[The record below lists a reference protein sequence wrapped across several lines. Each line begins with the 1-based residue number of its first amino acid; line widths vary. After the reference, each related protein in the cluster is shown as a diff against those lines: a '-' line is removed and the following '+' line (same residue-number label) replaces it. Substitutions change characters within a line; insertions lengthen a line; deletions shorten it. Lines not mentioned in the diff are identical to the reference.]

1 MRPLPTPG
9 AVLAVLVVPAL
20 ALAGCALP
28 QADGGAQAPA
38 ERVELSF
45 AYEAEA
51 GEGYVDQTLTITNK
65 GAAAGAPDLDLEA
78 LDAQGAP
85 LPDVEVVTAFG
96 SDAGGQV
103 VPAYTEVIDILK
115 FKGPRAADVADV
127 RVSVADPG
135 TLQADPP
142 PANDL
147 RVERFDVSGSPD
159 NDNTLGAVVVRNTYD
174 APVRVVVVG
183 LEFAPT
189 EDGEPQHFHRVTR
202 LAGPLEL
209 APGEKV
215 RERVAEQFRTRFY
228 GSVRAFLVP

>member
-1 MRPLPTPG
+1 MRPLPALG
-9 AVLAVLVVPAL
+9 AALAVSAL
-20 ALAGCALP
+20 SLGGCALP
-28 QADGGAQAPA
+28 QADGKDQAPP
-38 ERVELSF
+38 ERVDLSF

-65 GAAAGAPDLDLEA
+65 GAAAGAPDLDLVA
-78 LDAQGAP
+78 LDGRGSP

-96 SDAGGQV
+96 SDAGEQV

-115 FKGPRAADVADV
+115 FKGRRADDVADV
-127 RVSVADPG
+127 RVTVADPG
-135 TLQADPP
+135 TLRADVP

-147 RVERFDVSGSPD
+147 RVKRFDADGAAD
-159 NDNTLGAVVVRNTYD
+159 NDNTLSSVLLENTYD
-174 APVRVVVVG
+174 GPVRVVVVG

-189 EDGEPQHFHRVTR
+189 VGDEPQHFQRVTQ

-215 RERVAEQFRTRFY
+215 RERVADRYRTRFF